1 MQKLQAVRGT
11 HDLHPELENQ
21 HHRVTE
27 TARGLA
33 RLYGFAAM
41 ATPLIEFREVFSRS
55 VGETSDIVAKEMFV
69 VQSPHGSSDEAT
81 AMVLRPE
88 GTAAVMRALIGGN
101 RLESLPQRVFYAGP
115 MFRYERPQKG
125 RLRQFHQIGVEAVGA
140 TAGIADG
147 EVIALAA
154 EILATLLPGR
164 SLRLELNS
172 LGDRESRDQWRQAL
186 VEHFS
191 RHESSLSEVSRER
204 LHKNPLRIL
213 DSKERCDQPMI
224 AEAPELTPF
233 LSADSRRIFDQLQ
246 AQLAALAIPYHLS
259 RRLVRG
265 LDYYCHTVFEFVTD
279 DLGSQGTV
287 LAGGRYDGLVA
298 ALGGPAVA
306 GIGWAAGI
314 ERLVELMVGDRLP
327 LVPSPSVMMVG
338 IGAND
343 PPFAVAAECLKLARQ
358 LRAVGIAVEL
368 DYSGNPK
375 KALQRANRL
384 GTAFALMIGSAE
396 VASQSV
402 QLKNLATGEQLTLPL
417 DRLVATMAGLT
428 QHLTAAQ
435 AHPHSHVDC
444 CG

>member
-21 HHRVTE
+21 HYQVTE

-33 RLYGFAAM
+33 KLYGFAAM

-55 VGETSDIVAKEMFV
+55 VGETSDIVSKEMFV
-69 VQSPHGSSDEAT
+69 VQSPHSSPEEAT

-88 GTAAVMRALIGGN
+88 GTAAVMRAMIHGN

-125 RLRQFHQIGVEAVGA
+125 RMRQFHQIGVEAVGA
-140 TAGIADG
+140 TAGLADG
-147 EVIALAA
+147 EIIALAA

-172 LGDRESRDQWRQAL
+172 LGDRESRESWRAAL
-186 VEHFS
+186 VEHFT

-246 AQLAALAIPYHLS
+246 AQLEALAIPYHLS

-265 LDYYCHTVFEFVTD
+265 LDYYCHTVFEFVTEE
-279 DLGSQGTV
+279 LGSQGTV

-314 ERLVELMVGDRLP
+314 ERLVELRCGSEPPAIAAPTVMV
-327 LVPSPSVMMVG
+327 VG
-338 IGAND
+338 IGANE

-358 LRAVGIAVEL
+358 LREVGIAVEL

-375 KALQRANRL
+375 KALQRANRI
-384 GTAFALMIGSAE
+384 GTGFAVMIGEAE
-396 VASQSV
+396 VASRSV
-402 QLKNLATGEQLTLPL
+402 QLKNLANSEQLTLPL
-417 DRLVATMAGLT
+417 DRLVATMAGLSR
-428 QHLTAAQ
+428 HLTEVH
-435 AHPHSHVDC
+435 AHPHSSVDC